1 MIKIFEKYWN
11 EHKEAMYGIL
21 VGNNSKSLENLRLTF
36 ITLMIDIW
44 KGLQLKKPYNIQ
56 VIRQAVTMPYTSYLL
71 DDVSESYEFHIL
83 MALAF
88 LYHTEECNTNIFAT
102 KEIDKNIY
110 YAIVQGGFSTS
121 TALSRIESV
130 IDQYKID
137 LVPYLEFVIYAW
149 DSMGEN
155 N

>member
-21 VGNNSKSLENLRLTF
+21 VNNNSKSLESLRLTF
-36 ITLMIDIW
+36 IMLMIDIW

-56 VIRQAVTMPYTSYLL
+56 VIRQAVTMPYTNYLL
-71 DDVSESYEFHIL
+71 DHVSKSYEFNIL

-102 KEIDKNIY
+102 KKIDENVY
-110 YAIVQGGFSTS
+110 YAIVQGRFSTG
-121 TALSRIESV
+121 TALLKIKNI

-137 LVPYLEFVIYAW
+137 LVPFLEFVVYAW
-149 DSMGEN
+149 DSMSEN